1 MSSAVE
7 KPKTGK
13 KPKTTT
19 KKATDA
25 AHPPSS
31 VMVVKAIEGLGE
43 KKGSSLASIK
53 KYIGANYKVD
63 LAKMNVFIRK
73 ALKAGV
79 EKKSIV
85 ASSGMSGRFKI
96 NKTSE
101 SKPKTAKPKAAKKAT
116 PKKAAKK
123 PSKKATPK
131 KAEKTKSAKKT
142 AKKPFFLIL
151 IFLKIQGPCCQIS
164 CCQDVEFKV
173 LTLFG
178 DQQIGKM
185 TL

>member
-1 MSSAVE
+1 MGFQLDLSYHRVNMSSAVE

-31 VMVVKAIEGLGE
+31 VMVVKAIEGHGE

-63 LAKMNVFIRK
+63 LTKMNVFIRK

-79 EKKSIV
+79 EK
-85 ASSGMSGRFKI
+85 
-96 NKTSE
+96 
-101 SKPKTAKPKAAKKAT
+101 
-116 PKKAAKK
+116 

-131 KAEKTKSAKKT
+131 KSRKD
-142 AKKPFFLIL
+142 
-151 IFLKIQGPCCQIS
+151 QI
-164 CCQDVEFKV
+164 C
-173 LTLFG
+173 
-178 DQQIGKM
+178 
-185 TL
+185 

>member
-1 MSSAVE
+1 MGSQLCERFQSAKMSTAAEKS
-7 KPKTGK
+7 KPKKSTTK
-13 KPKTTT
+13 TT
-19 KKATDA
+19 KKMEQ

-31 VMVVKAIEGLGE
+31 VMIVKAIEDLKE

-63 LAKMNVFIRK
+63 LTKMNVFIRK

-123 PSKKATPK
+123 PSKKATPE

-142 AKKPFFLIL
+142 AKKPVA
-151 IFLKIQGPCCQIS
+151 KKAAKKPAA
-164 CCQDVEFKV
+164 K
-173 LTLFG
+173 
-178 DQQIGKM
+178 KAAPKKK
-185 TL
+185 